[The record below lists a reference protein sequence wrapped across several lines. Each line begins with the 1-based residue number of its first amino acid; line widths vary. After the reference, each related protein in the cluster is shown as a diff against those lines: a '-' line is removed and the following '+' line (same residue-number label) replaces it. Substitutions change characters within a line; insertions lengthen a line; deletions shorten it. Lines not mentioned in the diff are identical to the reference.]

1 MRRAFFISV
10 DIIASHLHVWYGCCM
25 QQAHDCKEEL
35 HAAGSRATPG
45 RLSVLKLLEKERAP
59 LTAGE
64 IEKRVKDLNQVTIY
78 RILETLTKAGLVRMG
93 FSGRVAHYEYAGKPH
108 HHHLVCAD
116 CGFNQ
121 ACRTC

>member
-1 MRRAFFISV
+1 MEKI
-10 DIIASHLHVWYGCCM
+10 
-25 QQAHDCKEEL
+25 HDCKEEL

-59 LTAGE
+59 LTVQA
-64 IEKRVKDLNQVTIY
+64 IEKKVTDLNQVTIY

-93 FSGRVAHYEYAGKPH
+93 LSGRVARFEYAGNPH
-108 HHHLVCAD
+108 HHHLVCVD

-121 ACRTC
+121 TCRTC